1 MNKGNG
7 SKIAVVLGIVM
18 VLGLLL
24 FGVYRVLRP
33 GGTQS
38 PRPSAAPL
46 TLLDYIDR
54 DTQVRFTITGPVTA
68 NENHNS
74 VRIAVTKDHRIVEV
88 LSSYNG
94 DSTISQT
101 FANNGAAFEDLMY
114 ALNANGFMKRDPK
127 ATTADERGICP
138 TGQRY
143 VFEVIENGSTVSRLW
158 SSTCGGGNFAGQSGM
173 VRTLFQAQIPDYNKL
188 TSGVKFSMQ

>member
-7 SKIAVVLGIVM
+7 SKIAVVLGIIV

-24 FGVYRVLRP
+24 LGVYRVLRP
-33 GGTQS
+33 GGTQA
-38 PRPSAAPL
+38 PRPSTAPL

-54 DTQVRFTITGPVTA
+54 DAQIRFTVSGPVTA

-74 VRIAVTKDHRIVEV
+74 IRIAVTKDHRIIEV

-94 DSTISQT
+94 DTTVSQT

-114 ALNANGFMKRDPK
+114 ALNTAGFMKRDPK
-127 ATTADERGICP
+127 ATTADERGVCP

-143 VFEVIENGSTVSRLW
+143 VFEVIESGSTVSRLW
-158 SSTCGGGNFAGQSGM
+158 SSTCGIGNFAGQSGV
-173 VRTLFQAQIPDYNKL
+173 VRTLFQSQIPEYNKL
-188 TSGVKFSMQ
+188 TSGVKLSM